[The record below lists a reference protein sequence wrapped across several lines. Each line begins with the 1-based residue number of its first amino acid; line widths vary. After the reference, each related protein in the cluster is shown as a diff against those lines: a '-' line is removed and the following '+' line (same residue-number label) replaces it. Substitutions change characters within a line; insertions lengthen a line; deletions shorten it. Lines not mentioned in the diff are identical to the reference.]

1 MACGITTWPSW
12 ILLRKPGNPVCGSH
26 LSWNPPCGS
35 QGVWA
40 HGVLSG
46 DGTWLREP
54 PSNLGPEAFPTRA
67 EVFRLD
73 HGASTNVILF
83 HEMTHVLPGQQRNQ
97 DTMTDLHV
105 VPARRGRAVRL
116 AKGQAIQIINTH
128 GQQVVD
134 TWCFNAD
141 DLSEFMSMEHLH
153 ATLQG
158 IFPATG
164 DGLTTNRRR
173 PILILEEDT
182 SPGRHDTVIAACD
195 VHRYAALG
203 CTQYHDNCTD
213 NLHAALARLDLRA
226 VDCPAPL
233 NLWMNIPVGPDGRIT
248 WGEPLSKTGDH
259 VTLRAVLDC
268 IVVMSTCPQDM
279 IPINDAACT
288 PTEVH
293 YRLLT

>member
-1 MACGITTWPSW
+1 VI
-12 ILLRKPGNPVCGSH
+12 
-26 LSWNPPCGS
+26 
-35 QGVWA
+35 
-40 HGVLSG
+40 
-46 DGTWLREP
+46 
-54 PSNLGPEAFPTRA
+54 
-67 EVFRLD
+67 RLD
-73 HGASTNVILF
+73 HTASTDDIFVCKMNAR
-83 HEMTHVLPGQQRNQ
+83 PPRQQREQ
-97 DTMTDLHV
+97 DMMTDLHV

-116 AKGQAIQIINTH
+116 AMGQAIQIINTH

-213 NLHAALARLDLRA
+213 NLRAALGQLDLRA
-226 VDCPAPL
+226 PECPAPL

-248 WGEPLSKTGDH
+248 WGEPLSKPGDH
-259 VTLRAVLDC
+259 VTLRAGRHDHDAVKDR
-268 IVVMSTCPQDM
+268 PQDM
-279 IPINDAACT
+279 IPINGAACT